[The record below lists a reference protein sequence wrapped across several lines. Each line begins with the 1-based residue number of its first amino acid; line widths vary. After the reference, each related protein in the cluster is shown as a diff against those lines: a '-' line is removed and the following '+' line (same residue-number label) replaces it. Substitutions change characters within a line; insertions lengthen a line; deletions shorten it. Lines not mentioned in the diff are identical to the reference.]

1 MGINVTSTIE
11 INVFALEE
19 LTEIG
24 KQALQMAAD
33 AVMTQVKNTEVM
45 PFDSGTMQND
55 NTTVIE
61 SNVQNGSV
69 QIVTTGPQARR
80 LYYHPEYNF
89 HREPWVD
96 KQGRRHGGNKFAGG
110 RWFEPWM
117 PKGSRREYA
126 AQAFQIFYRRLLR
139 NALHG

>member
-45 PFDSGTMQND
+45 PFDTGTLQND
-55 NTTVIE
+55 STFLDT
-61 SNVQNGSV
+61 SQAGNGIV
-69 QIVTTGPQARR
+69 QIVSSTPYARR
-80 LYYHPEYNF
+80 LYFHPEYNF
-89 HREPWVD
+89 W
-96 KQGRRHGGNKFAGG
+96 KTYNAFAGG

>member
-45 PFDSGTMQND
+45 PFDTGTLQND
-55 NTTVIE
+55 STFLYT
-61 SNVQNGSV
+61 SQAGNGIV
-69 QIVTTGPQARR
+69 QIVSSTPYARR
-80 LYYHPEYNF
+80 LYFHPEYNF
-89 HREPWVD
+89 R
-96 KQGRRHGGNKFAGG
+96 KTYNAFAGG
-110 RWFEPWM
+110 RWFEPWT